1 MSWIDDVKILIKEH
15 EGIRAAPY
23 KDSLGIPT
31 IAVGFNMTRPDAR
44 VRLAQVGLKSW
55 APPILLSDKQI
66 QQLLDLDVSDCIADV
81 KDVIRHFD
89 ALSDNR
95 KCVLVDMR
103 FNLGPMRFRAFAHMI
118 SAVNDG
124 AFDEAAN
131 QMLASVWASQVGHRA
146 TEDAEM
152 MRLG

>member
-1 MSWIDDVKILIKEH
+1 MSWLDQAKALITKH
-15 EGIRAAPY
+15 EGVRASPY

-31 IAVGFNMTRPDAR
+31 IGIGFNMTRPDAR
-44 VRLAQVGLKSW
+44 ARLAQVGLTSW
-55 APPILLSDKQI
+55 APPIHLTDDQI
-66 QQLLDLDVSDCIADV
+66 QQLLALDLADCAADV
-81 KDVIRHFD
+81 KDVVVGFD

-95 KCVLVDMR
+95 KCVLCDMR

-124 AFDEAAN
+124 NFNEAAD

-152 MRLG
+152 MRVG